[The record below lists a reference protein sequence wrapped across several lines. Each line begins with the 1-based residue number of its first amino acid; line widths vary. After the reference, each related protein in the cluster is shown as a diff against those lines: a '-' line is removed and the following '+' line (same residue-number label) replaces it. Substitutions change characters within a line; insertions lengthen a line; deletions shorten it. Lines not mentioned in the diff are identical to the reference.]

1 LAQKPFKEPTKW
13 GLKLVNDHYVP
24 FSTTLKAAPQELMNS
39 IHCTV
44 TAKVDAKT
52 TIVLAVKMGE
62 TVDQAAVLTI
72 ELYRQL

>member
-1 LAQKPFKEPTKW
+1 
-13 GLKLVNDHYVP
+13 
-24 FSTTLKAAPQELMNS
+24 MNS

-62 TVDQAAVLTI
+62 TVDRAVLTI
-72 ELYRQL
+72 STIVTIG